1 MFGVDELGMDLGTS
15 TLHIVVR
22 GKGIVLSEP
31 AYVAYDRQTRNVV
44 AVGEEARRMYGRTPA
59 GLIVERPLRDGRIR
73 SFDLVSK
80 MLRYFMR
87 KVIGKRATFRPK
99 LLLALP
105 GGMAPSERQTLVDVL
120 VDAGVRSVVPV
131 DESVASAIGAG
142 MRIDQPYGRM
152 NIDIGGGR
160 TNVSVFSF
168 GHQIVWDILNV
179 GGDRFDDAIID
190 YLRKKHNL
198 LIGARTAEELK
209 IDIGS
214 ARMRGVKL
222 EMDACGRSLVSGLPR
237 AVTVSSEEMIE
248 ALDEP
253 LRDLMSALHRMI
265 ERTPPELASDIF
277 DEGITLSGGG
287 AHPVVAAGTLCLC
300 QRLLAAAGKLQQ
312 AGQGSG
318 PGGIQPGGLR
328 GAAQLV
334 RILFPQLFQQAGAGI
349 LRHAQCVEQAEQIAH
364 VADFQHPRGPQL
376 GQALRCQPDRLLHLC
391 FPHRAQHLKAH
402 LGDLL
407 EGVAL
412 CRGAVDVFVVVVA
425 QRLAGGG
432 LRRFGN
438 GEGHVRLES
447 QQTAVQVGEGD
458 DLFRRKK
465 AAVGLIQAVLLKP
478 AHVVLAAP
486 CGLVQRPQC
495 KGGTLLGLQRR
506 KIKFHVGSPLFFLH
520 HPAPVLPA
528 GGCGAFRTQWAHPGV
543 FCLYFTLSW

>member
-1 MFGVDELGMDLGTS
+1 MFGVDELGLDLGTS
-15 TLHIVVR
+15 TLHMVVR

-44 AVGEEARRMYGRTPA
+44 AVGGEARRMYGRTPA

-80 MLRYFMR
+80 MLRYFLR
-87 KVIGKRATFRPK
+87 KVVGKRATFRPK

-105 GGMAPSERQTLVDVL
+105 GGMAPSERQTLVDVI

-131 DESVASAIGAG
+131 DEGVASAIGAG

-287 AHPVVAAGTLCLC
+287 A
-300 QRLLAAAGKLQQ
+300 
-312 AGQGSG
+312 
-318 PGGIQPGGLR
+318 
-328 GAAQLV
+328 
-334 RILFPQLFQQAGAGI
+334 QLFGLDGVISDQLKIRTTLADEPD
-349 LRHAQCVEQAEQIAH
+349 LCVAH
-364 VADFQHPRGPQL
+364 GLSELIDDEDKYENIDLVSGSRS
-376 GQALRCQPDRLLHLC
+376 
-391 FPHRAQHLKAH
+391 
-402 LGDLL
+402 DLL
-407 EGVAL
+407 E
-412 CRGAVDVFVVVVA
+412 D
-425 QRLAGGG
+425 
-432 LRRFGN
+432 
-438 GEGHVRLES
+438 E
-447 QQTAVQVGEGD
+447 
-458 DLFRRKK
+458 
-465 AAVGLIQAVLLKP
+465 
-478 AHVVLAAP
+478 
-486 CGLVQRPQC
+486 
-495 KGGTLLGLQRR
+495 
-506 KIKFHVGSPLFFLH
+506 
-520 HPAPVLPA
+520 
-528 GGCGAFRTQWAHPGV
+528 
-543 FCLYFTLSW
+543 